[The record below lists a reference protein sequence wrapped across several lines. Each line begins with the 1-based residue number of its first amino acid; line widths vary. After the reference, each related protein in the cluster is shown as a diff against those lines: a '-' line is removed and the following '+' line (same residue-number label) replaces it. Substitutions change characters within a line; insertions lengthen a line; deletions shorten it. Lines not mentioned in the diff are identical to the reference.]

1 MSPALLTVLLL
12 IVSNF
17 FMTLAWYGNLRLQQ
31 MGLIQNWPLY
41 AVILAS
47 WGVAL
52 FEYFLMIPANR
63 IGFVDNGGPFTLFQL
78 KVIQEVLSYGFFR
91 CGPVPLSGAALPVES
106 SGGIPLPCGGGGL
119 RVPSLQIV
127 NC

>member
-1 MSPALLTVLLL
+1 MSPALLTIILL
-12 IVSNF
+12 IVSNV

-78 KVIQEVLSYGFFR
+78 KVIQEVLSLTVFSVIAIFLFQGQRFQWNH
-91 CGPVPLSGAALPVES
+91 LAAFLCLVAAVIFVFLPS
-106 SGGIPLPCGGGGL
+106 KS
-119 RVPSLQIV
+119 
-127 NC
+127 